1 MISMKNRWSKENPVS
16 LSELLKITPVANEIL
31 NLSEEFGV
39 SVNELLWT
47 VYQIAENLQDSD
59 DLSPDNFLD
68 SLGDFDED
76 DEIESLEMIQAAMK
90 ENNKYL
96 VSFDILGGEKLPQ
109 VSLKVGLNNKDDIK
123 VLFDMISEMIE
134 KI

>member
-1 MISMKNRWSKENPVS
+1 MKNRWSKENPVS

-47 VYQIAENLQDSD
+47 VYQIAENLQDCE
-59 DLSPDNFLD
+59 DLSPDNFLEG
-68 SLGDFDED
+68 LGDFDEE

-90 ENNKYL
+90 ENNKYM

-109 VSLKVGLNNKDDIK
+109 VSLKVGLNNRDDIK

>member
-1 MISMKNRWSKENPVS
+1 MKNRWSKENPVS

>member
-1 MISMKNRWSKENPVS
+1 MKNRWSKENPVS

-47 VYQIAENLQDSD
+47 VYQIAENLQDSE

-109 VSLKVGLNNKDDIK
+109 VSMKVGLNNKDDIK